1 MFGAK
6 TITFEELQAEK
17 YSLLE
22 GTLAHLWPHWPAMHE
37 ELIKA
42 SKGRYASDRI
52 GPILVA
58 QIELVIEK
66 VKKDYETRI
75 TQLNDEKYRKVED
88 LQEELDKLKKEKKE
102 TATKVKLLI
111 LSNEE
116 LQRKMDAQNDLV
128 ASQYEQIQ
136 NLTGGTFKE

>member
-1 MFGAK
+1 MFRAK
-6 TITFEELQAEK
+6 TITFEELQARR

-22 GTLAHLWPHWPAMHE
+22 GTLTHLSDYWPAMYE

-42 SKGRYASDRI
+42 CRARNESNHI

-75 TQLNDEKYRKVED
+75 DRLYEENRRKVNG
-88 LQEELDKLKKEKKE
+88 LQEELDMLKKEKTE
-102 TATKVKLLI
+102 TARKMKLLT

-116 LQRKMDAQNDLV
+116 LKRKMDAQNDLV

-136 NLTGGTFKE
+136 NLTGGTSKE

>member
-6 TITFEELQAEK
+6 TITFEELETRR

-22 GTLAHLWPHWPAMHE
+22 GTLAHLGNHWPAMHE
-37 ELIKA
+37 ELIKV

-66 VKKDYETRI
+66 VKKDYETKINR
-75 TQLNDEKYRKVED
+75 LYEENYRKVKD
-88 LQEELDKLKKEKKE
+88 LQEELDKLKKEKTE
-102 TATKVKLLI
+102 TATKVKLLT

-116 LQRKMDAQNDLV
+116 LKRKMDAQNDLV

-136 NLTGGTFKE
+136 NLTGGTSKE

>member
-6 TITFEELQAEK
+6 TITFEELQAKK

-22 GTLAHLWPHWPAMHE
+22 GTLAHLGNHWPAMHE

-42 SKGRYASDRI
+42 SKGRYTSDHI

-66 VKKDYETRI
+66 AKKDYETKINR
-75 TQLNDEKYRKVED
+75 LYEENHSKVKD
-88 LQEELDKLKKEKKE
+88 LQQELNMLKKEKTE
-102 TATKVKLLI
+102 TDLKVKLLT

-116 LQRKMDAQNDLV
+116 LKRKMDAQNDLV

-136 NLTGGTFKE
+136 NLTGSTSKN

>member
-6 TITFEELQAEK
+6 TITFEELEARR

-22 GTLAHLWPHWPAMHE
+22 GTLAHLGNHWPAMYE

-75 TQLNDEKYRKVED
+75 DRLDRENHRTMKE

-102 TATKVKLLI
+102 TAIEVKLLT

-136 NLTGGTFKE
+136 NLTGGTSKE

>member
-6 TITFEELQAEK
+6 TITFEELEARR

-22 GTLAHLWPHWPAMHE
+22 GTLAHLGRHWPAMYE

-75 TQLNDEKYRKVED
+75 DRLDRENHRTMKE

-102 TATKVKLLI
+102 TAIEVKLLT

-136 NLTGGTFKE
+136 NLTGGTSKE

>member
-1 MFGAK
+1 VFGMK
-6 TITFEELQAEK
+6 TITFDELQAKK

-22 GTLAHLWPHWPAMHE
+22 GTLAHLRNHWPAMYE

-42 SKGRYASDRI
+42 SKGRYGSDHI
-52 GPILVA
+52 GPLLVA

-66 VKKDYETRI
+66 VKKDYGTRI
-75 TQLNDEKYRKVED
+75 NQLREENHRRVKD
-88 LQEELDKLKKEKKE
+88 LQEELDMLKKEKKE
-102 TATKVKLLI
+102 TSMKVKLLT

-116 LQRKMDAQNDLV
+116 LKRKMHAQNDLI

-136 NLTGGTFKE
+136 NLTGSTS

>member
-6 TITFEELQAEK
+6 TITFEELQAKK

-22 GTLAHLWPHWPAMHE
+22 GTLAHLGNHWPAMHE

-42 SKGRYASDRI
+42 SKGRYGSDRI

-75 TQLNDEKYRKVED
+75 NQLYDENRRKVMD
-88 LQEELDKLKKEKKE
+88 LQEELDMLKKEKKE
-102 TATKVKLLI
+102 TAINMKLLT

-116 LQRKMDAQNDLV
+116 HQRKMDAQNDLV

-136 NLTGGTFKE
+136 NLTGGTSKE